1 MNPRVI
7 LVGTAATGAAVVAM
21 LDAAAK
27 AGLLLAAAAL
37 VVWVLGRKA
46 SASTRH
52 LVWLCALTG
61 ALLLPLSFRLL
72 PQWRI
77 LPAWMCWEEVP
88 RLFSAPRPPAPV
100 PSVSSDETT
109 ATAVAMPEAAPSPRP
124 AARPTAGKPASPP
137 PRPLRV
143 KARIVLGIW
152 AAGGLLC
159 LLPLGASLVKLRRV
173 SKRAR
178 RLTDDGLL
186 ATITAVANEIG
197 LRRMPRILLGKNPVM
212 PMVWGVFRPSLLL
225 PECATAWP
233 ARRLRSVLLHE
244 LCHLRRRDPLTLVV
258 AHLAVAVHW
267 FNPLAWIAL
276 AGIRREQ
283 ELACDDCVLRH
294 GIPSSGYAEEMLA
307 ITTDH
312 PVAAPAGALAMARPS
327 GLETRITTILDP
339 GRNRRATTRRLVAV
353 ATGLALLVGLPVA
366 VLRATPTG
374 PDQRGRLLDRNGLV
388 LADNAPDGKRRYP
401 YGALAPHLI
410 GYINPVE
417 SRGVCGVEQLFDE
430 SLSQGRE
437 VKLTLDA
444 RLQHH
449 AETVL
454 RNVGIGR
461 GAVVVMDCAN
471 GDLLASVSVPSFDPN
486 DFVPRLS
493 KENWKAYLDNKADPL
508 ANRTLTAYTPGS
520 AFKLLTALAACRA
533 GHAADHH
540 TCDGFVTYGNIK
552 IGCWVWNQ
560 NKGRHGDQTL
570 HDAIIHSCNPFFMQ
584 TAEAIGPEKLAE
596 TGSML
601 GFGQATGC
609 GLSGE
614 SAGIMPSPEDSKKR
628 HPDRKWGPIE
638 TANTA
643 IGQGESLATP
653 LQLAALAAGLG
664 SGRIFVPRLDQ
675 NSPPRL
681 RLELAEAGWK
691 TDDLATIRSAMRDN
705 VQLPNGTAPRAR
717 STRVEIAGVT
727 GTCQIMDRG
736 QRSHNAI
743 FVGYAPASAP
753 QFAIAVVVQNGGS
766 GGKVSAPLARMI
778 LEGLSAELP
787 MPKPLAKAKGHLER
801 IEEVRE

>member
-1 MNPRVI
+1 MMNPRVI

-37 VVWVLGRKA
+37 IVWVAGRKA

-72 PQWRI
+72 PQWRV
-77 LPAWMCWEEVP
+77 LPSWMRWEEVP
-88 RLFSAPRPPAPV
+88 RLFSAPRPPAPA
-100 PSVSSDETT
+100 PSVSLNENTP
-109 ATAVAMPEAAPSPRP
+109 AAVAVPEAAPSPRP
-124 AARPTAGKPASPP
+124 AVRATAGKAATPP

-143 KARIVLGIW
+143 KARIVLGVW

-159 LLPLGASLVKLRRV
+159 LLPLGASVVKLRRI

-178 RLTDDGLL
+178 RLRDGYLL
-186 ATITAVANEIG
+186 AAVTAVAGEIG
-197 LRRMPRILLGKNPVM
+197 LRRTPRVMLGENGVM
-212 PMVWGVFRPSLLL
+212 PMVWGVFHPALLL
-225 PECATAWP
+225 PESAAAWP

-276 AGIRREQ
+276 AGFRRDQ

-312 PVAAPAGALAMARPS
+312 PVSSPTTALAMARPS

-339 GRNRRATTRRLVAV
+339 SRNRRATTRRLVAV
-353 ATGLALLVGLPVA
+353 AAGLALLVGLPVA
-366 VLRATPTG
+366 VLRAAPAK
-374 PDQRGRLLDRNGLV
+374 PDQRGRLLDRNGMV
-388 LADNAPDGKRRYP
+388 LADTTPDGKRRYP

-410 GYINPVE
+410 GYRNPVE
-417 SRGVCGVEQLFDE
+417 NRGVCGVEQLFDE

-454 RNVGIGR
+454 RNAGIGR

-493 KENWKAYLDNKADPL
+493 KEDWQAYQENPAHPL
-508 ANRTLTAYTPGS
+508 VNRTLTAYTPGS

-540 TCDGFVTYGNIK
+540 TCDGFVTCGKARIY
-552 IGCWVWNQ
+552 CWIWNSGD
-560 NKGRHGDQTL
+560 GRHGDLTL
-570 HDAIIHSCNPFFMQ
+570 HDAIIHSCNPYFYRA
-584 TAEAIGPEKLAE
+584 AESIGPEKLAE
-596 TGSML
+596 TGSLL
-601 GFGQATGC
+601 GFGQTTGC
-609 GLSGE
+609 DLSGE

-628 HPDRKWGPIE
+628 HPDRKWGPVD
-638 TANTA
+638 TAMIA

-691 TDDLATIRSAMRDN
+691 ADDLATIRSAMRDN
-705 VQLPNGTAPRAR
+705 VQLPNGTAQRAR
-717 STRVEIAGVT
+717 STRIEIAGVT
-727 GTCQIMDRG
+727 GTSQTMDRG
-736 QRSHNAI
+736 QRSNNAV
-743 FVGYAPASAP
+743 FLGYAPASAP
-753 QFAIAVVVQNGGS
+753 QYAIVIIVQNGGS
-766 GGKVSAPLARMI
+766 GGKICAPLARMI
-778 LEGLSAELP
+778 LEGLAGDLP
-787 MPKPLAKAKGHLER
+787 PPTSLTPAIGHLNR
-801 IEEVRE
+801 LEEVK